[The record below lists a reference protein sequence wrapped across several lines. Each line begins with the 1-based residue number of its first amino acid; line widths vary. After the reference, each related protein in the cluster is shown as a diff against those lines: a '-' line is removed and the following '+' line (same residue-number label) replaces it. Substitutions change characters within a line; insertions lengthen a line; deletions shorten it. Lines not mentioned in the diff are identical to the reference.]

1 MNLPYNL
8 AKIALFCLLLTFT
21 ACAGADKR
29 EQYIVPGT
37 TNMKVE
43 SLDIRGVE
51 HFSTGDL
58 TSGLATKTD
67 PGWRASAPWSWLPL
81 IGKERYFFNLFD
93 WRRDVERILTFYR
106 QRGYFNVE
114 VQRESIIENPT
125 KKTVRITLVID
136 EGLPTEV
143 TKISLSGITTNRDIT
158 LEEILKKLPLQKG
171 DIFTQQKYLATL
183 DAIRAGL
190 LQRGHAY
197 AHVAGRVYVTPE
209 NYSAEVEIFIDA
221 GPKSFFGTAHIFGLE
236 SVEEH
241 YVRQAL
247 SIKPGEKYTPK
258 ALIEAQQDIYD
269 LGVFGLVTVLPAH
282 ESNDDINANNEA
294 QPNQNQPATS
304 TFETPEAGTFSTVD
318 RKASDDFDASK
329 KTAQTRNPT
338 EDQFDINQYGS
349 EPATKIKGLAE
360 DPSDKQSQEEL
371 RSLGISA
378 VLSAAQKQAEKRS
391 QLSEE
396 IPLVIRL
403 KEAKKYRVRLGA
415 GIAIEDTRQDI
426 RALVNW
432 SSRNFLGG
440 LRKLEHITAAGY
452 AWSPGIFAPEGTG
465 NKGVILSSEL
475 RFSQPQF
482 FERLTQFRMRAR
494 IDRDVQEGYKVWNP
508 SLRLSVDRSFFRHL
522 MLDVA
527 YSVSYFNYSDVN
539 EGLLDLGS
547 TGLGQDF
554 RPEFLLEFFEQS
566 VSLDYRN
573 DILNPGRGFLTRFS
587 IQEAGNYVVGGDFDY
602 IRATLMAE
610 GYIPYNLFTPTVIA
624 LRSRI
629 GSVYSVGSDVTGIP
643 VQSRLYSGGT
653 DGMRAFG
660 RKRLSLYTPTG
671 EPVPVGGLTLFEAS
685 IEPRFRLAP
694 KLFNVGDLWGA
705 LFVDAATVLQGQFIF
720 DTPTNDQGVAQWS
733 NIANSMLYGAG
744 AGIWWLT
751 PVGPVRVDG
760 ALLLSNIGDDA
771 RFRRCVDPRTTG
783 TDYCTFVPKSRDP
796 IQKLIPGYSFYLSI
810 GHSF

>member
-1 MNLPYNL
+1 MNLPHNL
-8 AKIALFCLLLTFT
+8 ANVALFCLLLTLT

-37 TNMKVE
+37 TTMKVE
-43 SLDIRGVE
+43 SLDIRGVDR
-51 HFSTGDL
+51 FSTADI

-67 PGWRASAPWSWLPL
+67 PGWRAEFPWSWLPL

-93 WRRDVERILTFYR
+93 WRRDVERILIYYR

-125 KKTVRITLVID
+125 KKTVRITLVVE

-143 TKISLSGITTNRDIT
+143 STIKLSGLRTNAEFT
-158 LEEILKKLPLQKG
+158 EKEILEKLPLQKG
-171 DIFTQQKYLATL
+171 DVFTQQKYLATIE
-183 DAIRAGL
+183 AIRTGL

-197 AHVAGRVYVTPE
+197 AHVAGRVYVMPE

-221 GPKSFFGTAHIFGLE
+221 GPKSFFGEAHVFGLE
-236 SVEEH
+236 SVEER

-247 SIKPGEKYTPK
+247 PIKPGDKYSPK

-282 ESNDDINANNEA
+282 ESNEELNAKEDQERGGNPKADTAENIQA
-294 QPNQNQPATS
+294 GSFSATS
-304 TFETPEAGTFSTVD
+304 SQTETDSES
-318 RKASDDFDASK
+318 AS
-329 KTAQTRNPT
+329 KTAQT
-338 EDQFDINQYGS
+338 EDQSENSFDVADYDSAPPEESI
-349 EPATKIKGLAE
+349 GLAQ
-360 DPSDKQSQEEL
+360 DPAEIESQEEL
-371 RSLGISA
+371 RSLGISG
-378 VLSAAQKQAEKRS
+378 VLATAQRQAEKRS

-452 AWSPGIFAPEGTG
+452 AWAPGILAPEGTG
-465 NKGVILSSEL
+465 NKGVILSTEL

-494 IDRDVQEGYKVWNP
+494 IDRDIQEGYKVWNP

-522 MLDVA
+522 LVDVA

-573 DILNPGRGFLTRFS
+573 DILNPGRGFLTRFT
-587 IQEAGNYVVGGDFDY
+587 IQEAGNYVIGGDFDY

-624 LRSRI
+624 LRARI
-629 GSVYSVGSDVTGIP
+629 GSVYSIGSDPTGVP
-643 VQSRLYSGGT
+643 VQSRLNSGGS

-660 RKRLSLYTPTG
+660 RKRLSLYTHTG

-685 IEPRFRLAP
+685 IEPRFLLAP
-694 KLFNVGDLWGA
+694 KLFNIGDLWGA
-705 LFVDAATVLQGQFIF
+705 LFVDAATVLQGQFLF
-720 DTPTNDQGVAQWS
+720 DTPTNDQGVEEWG
-733 NIANSMLYGAG
+733 NITDSMLYGAG
-744 AGIWWLT
+744 AGIWWIT
-751 PVGPVRVDG
+751 PVGPVRLDG
-760 ALLLSNIGDDA
+760 ALLLSSIADDA

-783 TDYCTFVPKSRDP
+783 TNNCTFVPQKRDP

>member
-1 MNLPYNL
+1 MNPPYNL
-8 AKIALFCLLLTFT
+8 AKIALFGLLLTIT

-51 HFSTGDL
+51 RFPTSEI
-58 TSGLATKTD
+58 TSGLATTTD

-81 IGKERYFFNLFD
+81 IGKERYYFNLFD
-93 WRRDVERILTFYR
+93 WRRDVERILIYYR
-106 QRGYFNVE
+106 QRGYFGVE
-114 VQRESIIENPT
+114 VQRESIIENPNE
-125 KKTVRITLVID
+125 KTVRITLVIE

-143 TKISLSGITTNRDIT
+143 REIKLSGVKTDTEITRQDI
-158 LEEILKKLPLQKG
+158 LEKLPLQKG

-183 DAIRAGL
+183 EAIRAGL

-197 AHVAGRVYVTPE
+197 ALVSGRVYVTPE

-236 SVEEH
+236 SVEER

-247 SIKPGEKYTPK
+247 AIKPGDKYTPK

-282 ESNDDINANNEA
+282 ESNEDLNATETQA
-294 QPNQNQPATS
+294 IADKPATTS
-304 TFETPEAGTFSTVD
+304 ADSIENGNFSTLD
-318 RKASDDFDASK
+318 RKTDAVTDTPQQTAQTEKQTVDQFEIDPDASK
-329 KTAQTRNPT
+329 
-338 EDQFDINQYGS
+338 
-349 EPATKIKGLAE
+349 PATAIQGSPE
-360 DPSDKQSQEEL
+360 DSPTKESEEQL
-371 RSLGISA
+371 LSLGVSA
-378 VLSAAQKQAEKRS
+378 VLEAAQKQAENRS
-391 QLSEE
+391 QLNEE

-415 GIAIEDTRQDI
+415 GVAIEDTRQDI

-452 AWSPGIFAPEGTG
+452 AWAPGIFAPEGTG

-482 FERLTQFRMRAR
+482 FERLTQFRMRAG
-494 IDRDVQEGYKVWNP
+494 IERDVQEGYKVWNP
-508 SLRLSVDRSFFRHL
+508 SVRLSVDRSFFRHL

-566 VSLDYRN
+566 ISLDYRN
-573 DILNPGRGFLTRFS
+573 DILNPGSGFLTRFTM
-587 IQEAGNYVVGGDFDY
+587 QEAGNYVIGGDFDY

-629 GSVYSVGSDVTGIP
+629 GSVYSIGSEATGIP
-643 VQSRLYSGGT
+643 VQSRLNSGGT

-660 RKRLSLYTPTG
+660 RKRLSLYTQTG

-694 KLFNVGDLWGA
+694 NLFNVGDLWGA
-705 LFVDAATVLQGQFIF
+705 LFVDAATVLQGQFLF
-720 DTPTNDQGVAQWS
+720 DTPTNDQGVEQWG
-733 NIANSMLYGAG
+733 NITDSMLYGAG

-751 PVGPVRVDG
+751 PVGPVRLDG
-760 ALLLSNIGDDA
+760 AVLLSQIDDDA

-783 TDYCTFVPKSRDP
+783 TSSCTFVPERRDP